1 MVVMTTTPAEAM
13 KADLRRDLVA
23 AMKRGDKAEMAL
35 LRQLVAALDN
45 AEAVPLA
52 EERTVHH
59 LFGAGTAEA
68 ERRHLTEDDI
78 RALLR
83 WEIDARTEAA
93 AEFARLGVEL
103 RATALT
109 AEVELIRRYVGG

>member
-1 MVVMTTTPAEAM
+1 MTEPTPAEAI
-13 KADLRRDLVA
+13 KAELRRDLVA
-23 AMKRGDKAEMAL
+23 AMKRGAKAEMAL

-52 EERTVHH
+52 ETRPAAVHH

-68 ERRHLTEDDI
+68 ERRHLTLDDI
-78 RALLR
+78 EALLR
-83 WEIDARTEAA
+83 WEIDARLEAA
-93 AEFARLGVEL
+93 AEFARLGVDT
-103 RATALT
+103 RAEALT